1 LHAETQPRLRYSDC
15 NEPDEPVG
23 GDNSVDAE
31 DIAGT
36 PHAAEPDAAKNSTD
50 RDMREVISLTVPV
63 AFKRSGLEL
72 RLLVPGN
79 VTATRA
85 DTSLVRLVARAH
97 QILGRLSG
105 DTELTVADVAREEGL
120 NKSYVSRLVR
130 LAFLAPDIVTAILEG
145 RQPVELSANKLM
157 ADTRLPIDWAGQRQM
172 LGFE

>member
-1 LHAETQPRLRYSDC
+1 M
-15 NEPDEPVG
+15 
-23 GDNSVDAE
+23 
-31 DIAGT
+31 
-36 PHAAEPDAAKNSTD
+36 NSTA

-85 DTSLVRLVARAH
+85 DHSLVRLVARAH

-105 DTELTVADVAREEGL
+105 DPELTVADVAREDGL

-130 LAFLAPDIVTAILEG
+130 LAFLAPDIITAILEG
-145 RQPVELSANKLM
+145 RQPVTLTANKLM
-157 ADTRLPIDWAGQRQM
+157 ADTRLPIDWVEQRRA
-172 LGFE
+172 LGFN